1 MYRVVTDVDEAWEL
15 RQAGLLMLRPVW
27 SGEWEPAN
35 REAYW
40 SEHCAWLRD
49 GRDSY
54 AVLIEDDSPTTVDE
68 D

>member
-35 REAYW
+35 RKAYW
-40 SEHCAWLRD
+40 SEHCAWFSGL
-49 GRDSY
+49 DSY
-54 AVLIEDDSPTTVDE
+54 AVLIEGESDG
-68 D
+68 